1 MKHARR
7 KPISRM
13 RARVAGTTG
22 ALAVVLTAGIGSAT
36 AAGKNA
42 AAPTA
47 KTVPLAEVNDP
58 GMAHDQAEVNDQAEA
73 NGPAKPNAHPQANA
87 QAQANAHP
95 QANAQAKAD
104 AQAKANAQ
112 AKPNAPGEL
121 TLPAPTGHYQVG
133 TVDLHLV
140 DPHRTDPWLPGSRPR
155 ELMVS
160 LWYPATHTA
169 RYPAAPW
176 IQPAAA
182 AHLLA
187 AMQVPPNT
195 VTLPTTA
202 GHIGAPVDPTAGK
215 LPVLLYSPGRGSDRA
230 TGTAVVEDLASR
242 GYLVVTIDDTHED
255 SEVQF
260 PGGRVETSTMPPGTP
275 ATQVFAVRVADTRFV
290 IDQLAA
296 IDHGHNPDVDHAR
309 LPQGLSHAID
319 MDRIGMFGAS
329 LGGGT
334 VPAAMQADSRI
345 RAGADLDGQFFGPET
360 TRDLNRPFLLFSSQH
375 HNRNDDGSWATFWK
389 HLHGERYDLQLRGA
403 EHLSFLDWE
412 AFFHEAPGPFKQT
425 PASLVQTL
433 GTIGP
438 DRAIEVQRVYLA
450 AFFDKELRHQ
460 HSPLLDGPSQHYPE
474 VAFVR

>member
-7 KPISRM
+7 KQRSPI

-22 ALAVVLTAGIGSAT
+22 ALAVFLTAGIGSAA
-36 AAGKNA
+36 AAGKA
-42 AAPTA
+42 TVAPTA
-47 KTVPLAEVNDP
+47 KAAPEGRA
-58 GMAHDQAEVNDQAEA
+58 AHEDQAS
-73 NGPAKPNAHPQANA
+73 PK
-87 QAQANAHP
+87 
-95 QANAQAKAD
+95 AKATHEG
-104 AQAKANAQ
+104 KASPHIKTGPEDRA
-112 AKPNAPGEL
+112 NAPGQL
-121 TLPAPTGHYQVG
+121 TLPAPTGHYRVG

-169 RYPAAPW
+169 RHPAAPW
-176 IQPAAA
+176 MQSAAA

-195 VTLPTTA
+195 VALPTTA
-202 GHIGAPVDPTAGK
+202 GHTGAPVDHKAGK

-230 TGTAVVEDLASR
+230 TGTALAEDLASR
-242 GYLVVTIDDTHED
+242 GYLVVTLDDTHES

-275 ATQVFAVRVADTRFV
+275 ATKVFAVRVADTRFV

-296 IDHGHNPDVDHAR
+296 IDHGHNPTVEHTP
-309 LPQGLSHAID
+309 LPHGLAHAID
-319 MDRIGMFGAS
+319 MNRIGMFGAS

-345 RAGADLDGQFFGPET
+345 RAGADLDGQFFGPER
-360 TRDLNRPFLLFSSQH
+360 TRNLNRPFLLFSSQH

-389 HLHGERYDLQLRGA
+389 QLHGDRYDLKLRGA

-412 AFFHEAPGPFKQT
+412 ALFHEAPTAFHQT
-425 PASLVQTL
+425 PASLVQAL
-433 GTIGP
+433 GPIAP
-438 DRAIEVQRVYLA
+438 DRAIEIQRVYLA
-450 AFFDKELRHQ
+450 AFFDKELRHR
-460 HSPLLDGPSQHYPE
+460 HSHLLDGPSHHYPE

>member
-7 KPISRM
+7 KPRSRT

-22 ALAVVLTAGIGSAT
+22 VLAVFLSVGIGSAN
-36 AAGKNA
+36 AAGKNT

-47 KTVPLAEVNDP
+47 KAVPLAEENDP
-58 GMAHDQAEVNDQAEA
+58 A
-73 NGPAKPNAHPQANA
+73 
-87 QAQANAHP
+87 
-95 QANAQAKAD
+95 QANAQAKAND
-104 AQAKANAQ
+104 PAQANAQAKANHPAQANAQ
-112 AKPNAPGEL
+112 AKANDPAPPNAPGQL

-133 TVDLHLV
+133 TIDLHLV

-169 RYPAAPW
+169 HYPAAPW

-202 GHIGAPVDPTAGK
+202 GHTGAPVDQKAGK

-230 TGTAVVEDLASR
+230 TSTALVEDLASR
-242 GYLVVTIDDTHED
+242 GYLVVTLDDTHED

-260 PGGRVETSTMPPGTP
+260 PGGRVEVSTMPPGTP
-275 ATQVFAVRVADTRFV
+275 ATRVFDVRVADTRFV

-296 IDHGHNPDVDHAR
+296 IAHGYNPDVDHAH
-309 LPQGLSHAID
+309 LPHGLSHAID

-345 RAGADLDGQFFGPET
+345 RAGADLDGQFFGPEI
-360 TRDLNRPFLLFSSQH
+360 TRGLNRPFLLLSSQH

-389 HLHGERYDLQLRGA
+389 HLHGDRYDLKLLGA

-412 AFFHEAPGPFKQT
+412 AFFHEAPGAFRQT

-433 GTIGP
+433 GAIAP
-438 DRAIEVQRVYLA
+438 DRAIEIQRVYLA

-460 HSPLLDGPSQHYPE
+460 HSHLLDGPSHHYPE